1 MSNFGALVVH
11 GLFEHKGRHEDNVA
25 WLEKLGIEAHSFN
38 LPGHGD
44 VDEKGHI
51 ESWDENI
58 ESISKAYE
66 EIEAKEKKII
76 FAHSYGSLAIIG
88 IIFSLTL
95 LLVLLNGGS
104 PKTGEVADY
113 MQLIITVFSGPVFYT
128 YFWLANDG
136 QTLGMQAWKIKL
148 ISEEKL
154 SVRIC
159 LLRCAFSTFSFL
171 FAEAI
176 YRYH

>member
-1 MSNFGALVVH
+1 MANAGFFRRIFSLVY
-11 GLFEHKGRHEDNVA
+11 D
-25 WLEKLGIEAHSFN
+25 
-38 LPGHGD
+38 
-44 VDEKGHI
+44 
-51 ESWDENI
+51 
-58 ESISKAYE
+58 
-66 EIEAKEKKII
+66 
-76 FAHSYGSLAIIG
+76 SLAIIG

-148 ISEEKL
+148 ISKEKL

-171 FAEAI
+171 FFGIGYLYILVNRDNKSLADLATNTVI
-176 YRYH
+176 CKIN

>member
-1 MSNFGALVVH
+1 MANAGFFRRIFSLVY
-11 GLFEHKGRHEDNVA
+11 D
-25 WLEKLGIEAHSFN
+25 
-38 LPGHGD
+38 
-44 VDEKGHI
+44 
-51 ESWDENI
+51 
-58 ESISKAYE
+58 
-66 EIEAKEKKII
+66 
-76 FAHSYGSLAIIG
+76 SLAIIG

-171 FAEAI
+171 FFGIGYLYILINRDNKSLADLATNTVI
-176 YRYH
+176 CKIN